1 MGVGYPGASSPP
13 LRQVSISKC
22 GYEAFYTFTRREC
35 ALHFYITRATTC
47 WMNSKSYTMSVGS
60 FFETTQSF
68 LTKVAPDRGPAG
80 QKAAGSWFLGR
91 ISIMIPLPLT
101 GAPTQVENQHNASI
115 YPSNSSGNL
124 THSDQAYLKVQC
136 NQWLWLR

>member
-1 MGVGYPGASSPP
+1 MLDEFQILY
-13 LRQVSISKC
+13 R
-22 GYEAFYTFTRREC
+22 
-35 ALHFYITRATTC
+35 
-47 WMNSKSYTMSVGS
+47 SVGS
-60 FFETTQSF
+60 FFFKQHKSF
-68 LTKVAPDRGPAG
+68 LTKVAPDRGLAG